1 MQDLHPCLWFDT
13 CTEQAAELYASL
25 FPSSRLGRKAF
36 YGKAAAK
43 ESGQPEGSLLT
54 LEFDLADQHILG
66 LNGGSMFRFTPALSF
81 FVHCQTEAE
90 IDRLWQGLSAG
101 GKELMALDRYPWATK
116 FGWTADRFG
125 VQWQLMLS
133 DTPRAMI
140 APAFLFVKELFGR
153 GQEAL
158 DFWQGI
164 FPNSRTDFVA
174 RDDAT
179 GTIQHA
185 AFTLNGRPFVLME
198 GQGPH
203 DFTFNEAFSLV
214 VPCDTQAEIDRVWA
228 ALTDGGSESQ
238 CGWLKDRFGVSWQ
251 VAPSETGTWLSDPE
265 RSDAV
270 MAEVVTMKKLD
281 LARMEKAYR
290 GG

>member
-1 MQDLHPCLWFDT
+1 MQDLHPCLWFHSDT
-13 CTEQAAELYASL
+13 EEAAHLYASL

-36 YGKAAAK
+36 YSRSAARA
-43 ESGQPEGSLLT
+43 SGQPEGSLLT
-54 LEFDLADQHILG
+54 LEFDLAGQHILG
-66 LNGGSMFRFTPALSF
+66 LNGGPLFQFTPALSL
-81 FVHCQTEAE
+81 FVTCATEAE

-101 GKELMALDRYPWATK
+101 GKTLMALDKYPWSPK
-116 FGWTADRFG
+116 YGWTADRFG
-125 VQWQLMLS
+125 VQWQLMLA
-133 DTPRAMI
+133 DKPGTTI

-174 RDDAT
+174 RDEAT

-185 AFTLNGRPFVLME
+185 AFTLNGRSFVLME

-203 DFTFNEAFSLV
+203 EFTFNEAFSLV
-214 VPCDTQAEIDRVWA
+214 VPCDTQEEIDRVWA
-228 ALTDGGSESQ
+228 ALCDGGSESQ

-251 VAPSETGTWLSDPE
+251 VCPSKTAEWMADPQ
-265 RSDAV
+265 RADAV

-281 LARMEKAYR
+281 LARMEAAYR
-290 GG
+290 GA